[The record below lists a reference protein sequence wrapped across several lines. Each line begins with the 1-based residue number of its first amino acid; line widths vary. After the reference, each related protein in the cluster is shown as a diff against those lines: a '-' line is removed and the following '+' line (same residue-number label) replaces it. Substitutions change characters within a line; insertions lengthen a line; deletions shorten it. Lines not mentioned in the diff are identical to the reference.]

1 MAEFYSGYMLYS
13 RRLLE
18 SAPFEHLQDNYNFDA
33 EMIVVAHILGM
44 ECAQIPIPTRYDN
57 EVSSLD
63 PIPYGINV
71 LKMMARH
78 LGGHY
83 RKLAR
88 TRRKPPA

>member
-1 MAEFYSGYMLYS
+1 
-13 RRLLE
+13 
-18 SAPFEHLQDNYNFDA
+18 
-33 EMIVVAHILGM
+33 MIVLAHLLGM
-44 ECAQIPIPTRYDN
+44 ECAQIPIPTRYDD

-83 RKLAR
+83 RKLAKDDGKALSHPHR
-88 TRRKPPA
+88 QKRLTLQAR